1 MIKMKKYHWLN
12 KDSRTFLS
20 RGYLKKGQPAEE
32 RIKEI
37 SDNAEKILK
46 IEGFSAKFE
55 DYMARGF
62 YSLSTPVWTNFGN
75 DRGCPVSCFNSYIPD
90 TMDGILY
97 KLGEVGMMSKIG
109 GGTSGYFGDLRCR
122 GAQIKDGEAG
132 ESSGPVHFME
142 AYEKVTSVV
151 TQGSNRRGAFA
162 AYLPI
167 DHPDI
172 EEFLA
177 IKSDGHPIQDM
188 SFGVCISDEWMEGLK
203 NKDKD
208 KQKIW
213 AKIIKKKFEKG
224 YPYLF
229 FTDTVNKNAPQVYKD
244 KSRKIHSGN
253 LCNEINLSSS
263 EDESF
268 VCVLSSINLLHW
280 DEIVET
286 DAIET
291 MIYFLDAV
299 NEEFIHKSK
308 TIPFLQHAHNFAKRQ
323 RALGMGVLGW
333 HSLLQSKMIPFES
346 MDAKMKNASIFKT
359 LRERADKATEELAFL
374 FGEPEML
381 KGYGRRNVTT
391 LAIAPTTSSSFIL
404 GQVSSGI
411 EPYDSNFF
419 VEKTAKGEFSF
430 KNEIFLGKLLKEKG
444 KDTPE
449 VWKSILDTG
458 GSVQHL
464 NFLSPHEK
472 DVFKTWLEIPQKEVI
487 IQASQRQKW
496 LDQGQSLNIKV
507 HHTTLGKSVGKLMVE
522 AWELGVKG
530 LYYQRNTNP
539 SQELARQN
547 IIQNLGQCSSCEG

>member
-1 MIKMKKYHWLN
+1 MEKYYWLN
-12 KDSRTFLS
+12 KDSQTFLS
-20 RGYLKKGQPAEE
+20 RGYLKKGQTAQE
-32 RIKEI
+32 RIKQI
-37 SDNAEKILK
+37 AKNAEKILK
-46 IEGFSAKFE
+46 IEGFADKFE

-62 YSLSTPVWTNFGN
+62 YSLSTPVWSNFGN
-75 DRGCPVSCFNSYIPD
+75 KKGCPVSCFNSYIPD

-97 KLGEVGMMSKIG
+97 KVAEVGMMSKIG
-109 GGTSGYFGDLRCR
+109 GGASGYFGDVRGR
-122 GAQIKDGEAG
+122 GALIQNGEAG
-132 ESSGPVHFME
+132 ESSGPTHFME
-142 AYEKVTSVV
+142 MFEKVTSVV

-188 SFGVCISDEWMEGLK
+188 SFAVCVSDEWMEGLK

-208 KQKIW
+208 KRKIW
-213 AKIIKKKFEKG
+213 AKIVKKKFEKG
-224 YPYLF
+224 YPYLL
-229 FTDTVNKNAPQVYKD
+229 FTDTANKNAPQVYKD
-244 KSRKIHSGN
+244 KGRKIKSSN
-253 LCNEINLSSS
+253 LCNEIMLSSN

-268 VCVLSSINLLHW
+268 VCVLSSLNLLHW
-280 DEIVET
+280 EEIKDTDAVET
-286 DAIET
+286 L
-291 MIYFLDAV
+291 IYFLDAV
-299 NEEFIHKSK
+299 NEEFVEKSAE
-308 TIPFLQHAHNFAKRQ
+308 IPFLQHAHNFAKRQ

-333 HSLLQSKMIPFES
+333 HSFLQSKMIPFES
-346 MDAKMKNASIFKT
+346 MEAKYFNNIIFKT
-359 LRERADKATEELAFL
+359 IRERSDKASENLAKM

-430 KNEIFLGKLLKEKG
+430 KNEVFLGKLLEEKG
-444 KDTPE
+444 KNTPE
-449 VWKSILDTG
+449 IWLSILEMG

-464 NFLSPHEK
+464 NFLSEHEK
-472 DVFKTWLEIPQKEVI
+472 NVFKTWLEISQKEVI
-487 IQASQRQKW
+487 IQASQRQKY

-507 HHTTLGKSVGKLMVE
+507 HHTTLSKEVSKLMIE

-539 SQELARQN
+539 SQELAREN
-547 IIQNLGQCSSCEG
+547 FRQNLLGCSSCEG